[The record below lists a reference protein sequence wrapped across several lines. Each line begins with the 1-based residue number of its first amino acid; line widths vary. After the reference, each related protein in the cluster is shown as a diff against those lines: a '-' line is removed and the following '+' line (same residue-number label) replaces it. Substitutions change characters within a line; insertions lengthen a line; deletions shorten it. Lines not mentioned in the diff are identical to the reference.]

1 MKNKK
6 NIILGVFVLFLF
18 IIAACKKESESSC
31 GTCPVGGSVTPIN
44 GFSYVKNGG
53 TPIYADSAFY
63 NATYKTI
70 TSYYNGISTRVNIKT
85 TSQAPGT
92 YTLTTPGNTL
102 SYTETSFTYMAS
114 GGSVII
120 SSNSNNKLT
129 GNFVSN
135 GTGGGIT
142 SLTGEFTNIP
152 LK

>member
-1 MKNKK
+1 MKKVFFT
-6 NIILGVFVLFLF
+6 IIVGVLFF
-18 IIAACKKESESSC
+18 TACKKEPEQSC
-31 GTCPVGGSVTPIN
+31 GTCPVGGSTTPAN
-44 GFSYVKNGG
+44 GFSYIKNGG

-63 NATYKTI
+63 NATYRTI
-70 TSYYNGISTRVNIKT
+70 TSYHNGIASRVNIKT

-92 YTLTTPGNTL
+92 YSLTTPGNTI

-120 SSNSNNKLT
+120 TSIANNKLS

-135 GTGGGIT
+135 GSGGGIIT
-142 SLTGEFTNIP
+142 LTGQFTNIP